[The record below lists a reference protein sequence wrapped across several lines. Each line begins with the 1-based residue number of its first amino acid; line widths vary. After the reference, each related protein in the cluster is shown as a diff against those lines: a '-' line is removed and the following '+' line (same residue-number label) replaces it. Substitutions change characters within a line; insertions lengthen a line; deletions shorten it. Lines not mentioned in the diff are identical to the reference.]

1 MADFDYS
8 PKATTIKLTITADVT
23 VDTEAIAEIFGSTQ
37 GLHVSLGTFSSDVML
52 FRNVKN

>member
-1 MADFDYS
+1 MTDFDYS